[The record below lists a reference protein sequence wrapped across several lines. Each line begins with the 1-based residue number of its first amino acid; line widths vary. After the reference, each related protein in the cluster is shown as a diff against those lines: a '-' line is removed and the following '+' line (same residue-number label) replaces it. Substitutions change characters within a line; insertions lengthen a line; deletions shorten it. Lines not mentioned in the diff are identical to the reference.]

1 MGFFAQ
7 CLPAAFKSM
16 TEIINYLRDF
26 INDNGRRQTLV
37 FTYENIDRIPL
48 SLEVKEIIS
57 VTANGNIIGY
67 SLESNVLV
75 ISDSA
80 LTEGD
85 IIVVDLR
92 YYRYSDEELKGYI
105 RQSLYY
111 LTINGY
117 KDYTINGDNIEPEL
131 STNEKYL
138 VADIA
143 SILILENYTTK
154 RLPNGITISY
164 PKNKSKRQ
172 IIEDLIYMF
181 KGTPDYYTVM
191 NVEKL
196 SE

>member
-1 MGFFAQ
+1 
-7 CLPAAFKSM
+7 M

-26 INDNGRRQTLV
+26 INDNGKRQTLV

-75 ISDSA
+75 ILDSA

-138 VADIA
+138 AADIA

-181 KGTPDYYTVM
+181 KGNPDYYTVM